1 MKQHEPNRRQFIKN
15 MSVGL
20 AGAGLIL
27 NRLKFPA
34 AFGATDETRKSN
46 VTAAMEY
53 RPLGKTGMNVSVVSF
68 GVMTLTDPAVLF
80 KALDVGIN
88 YFDTAWMYQY
98 GRNEE
103 MLGRFLKEC
112 GRTKVFVA
120 TKIAPWYSLRTK
132 ERFPMEKRETMEEKM
147 AQSLKRLQTDYVDV
161 LFLHN
166 IVQPEWATY
175 EPMLEF
181 LAKMKQAG
189 KARYVGISFHEGST
203 LVEVVNAGLQANC
216 YDVFL
221 AALNFKSPQ
230 EHCIALQRARR
241 RNIGIIAMKTQAG
254 GYRDAYQGAM
264 SPHQAALAWVL
275 QKDFVDCAIPGMVNM
290 EQVVENAG
298 AVRKKIGW
306 AERKLLNS
314 YYAAISDRYCLMCGR
329 CRATCAHMP
338 AVPTINRALMYY
350 EGYGDAPL
358 ARATY
363 RALDVEERAF
373 SCLSCRAQTCR
384 CVNGINIAQRMRHAH
399 TLLA

>member
-1 MKQHEPNRRQFIKN
+1 MKNKRIERRQFIKD
-15 MSVGL
+15 MSVGI
-20 AGAGLIL
+20 AGAGLML
-27 NRLKFPA
+27 NTLEVPRAL
-34 AFGATDETRKSN
+34 GAITSTPSGKE
-46 VTAAMEY
+46 TAAMEY
-53 RPLGKTGMNVSVVSF
+53 RTLGKTGMKVSAVSY
-68 GVMTLTDPAVLF
+68 GVMTLTDPAVLY
-80 KALDVGIN
+80 KALDLGMN

-103 MLGRFLKEC
+103 MLGKILKEY

-120 TKIAPWYSLRTK
+120 TKIAPWYSVRAK
-132 ERFPMEKRETMEEKM
+132 EKLPMEKPEKMEEKM

-175 EPMLEF
+175 EPMLKF
-181 LAKMKQAG
+181 LAKMKKEG

-203 LVEVVNAGLQANC
+203 LVDVVNAGLKANC

-230 EHCIALQRARR
+230 EHCAALQKARKE
-241 RNIGIIAMKTQAG
+241 NIGVIAMKTQAG
-254 GYRDAYQGAM
+254 GYKDAYRGSL

-275 QKDFVDCAIPGMVNM
+275 QKDFVDCAIPGMVNL

-298 AVRKKIGW
+298 AVGKKLGW
-306 AERKLLNS
+306 TERKLLNA
-314 YYAAISDRYCLMCGR
+314 YYNAIKDRYCLRCGK
-329 CRATCAHMP
+329 CLATCAHRP

-350 EGYGDAPL
+350 EGYGDAAL

-363 RALDVEERAF
+363 QTLDCAA
-373 SCLSCRAQTCR
+373 SALSCMTCREQTCR
-384 CVNGINIAQRMRHAH
+384 CLNGINIAERMRYAH
-399 TLLA
+399 KLLA

>member
-1 MKQHEPNRRQFIKN
+1 MKKKIVGRRQFLKDV
-15 MSVGL
+15 SVGI
-20 AGAGLIL
+20 AGAGLML
-27 NRLKFPA
+27 NTLEVPRAL
-34 AFGATDETRKSN
+34 GAITSTPSGKE
-46 VTAAMEY
+46 TAAMEY
-53 RPLGKTGMNVSVVSF
+53 RTLGKTGMKVSAVSY
-68 GVMTLTDPAVLF
+68 GVMTLTDPAVLY
-80 KALDVGIN
+80 KALDLGMN

-103 MLGRFLKEC
+103 MLGKILKEY

-120 TKIAPWYSLRTK
+120 TKIAPWYSVRAK
-132 ERFPMEKRETMEEKM
+132 EKLPMEKPEKMEEKM

-175 EPMLEF
+175 EPMLKF
-181 LAKMKQAG
+181 LAKMKKEG

-203 LVEVVNAGLQANC
+203 LVDVVNAGLKANC

-230 EHCIALQRARR
+230 EHCAALQKARKE
-241 RNIGIIAMKTQAG
+241 NIGIIAMKTQAG
-254 GYRDAYQGAM
+254 GYKDAYRGAL

-275 QKDFVDCAIPGMVNM
+275 QKDFVDCAIPGMVNL

-298 AVRKKIGW
+298 AVGKKLGW
-306 AERKLLNS
+306 TERKLLNT
-314 YYAAISDRYCLMCGR
+314 YYNAIKDRYCLR
-329 CRATCAHMP
+329 CDKCLATCAHRP

-350 EGYGDAPL
+350 EGYGEAAL

-363 RALDVEERAF
+363 QTLDGNASALP
-373 SCLSCRAQTCR
+373 CMTCREQTCR
-384 CVNGINIAQRMRHAH
+384 CLNGINIAERMRYAH
-399 TLLA
+399 QLLG

>member
-1 MKQHEPNRRQFIKN
+1 MRKHATERRQFIKN

-20 AGAGLIL
+20 AGASLLL
-27 NRLKFPA
+27 NRIKVPA
-34 AFGATDETRKSN
+34 ACGATTAIRGEKETA
-46 VTAAMEY
+46 TMEY
-53 RPLGKTGMNVSVVSF
+53 RTLGKTGMKVSAVSF

-80 KALDVGIN
+80 KALEVGIN

-112 GRTKVFVA
+112 GRSKVFVA
-120 TKIAPWYSLRTK
+120 TKIAPWYSLRTQ
-132 ERFPMEKRETMEEKM
+132 EMFPMEKAATMEEKM

-166 IVQPEWATY
+166 IVRPEWATH
-175 EPMLEF
+175 EPMLAF
-181 LAKMKQAG
+181 LAKMKKEG
-189 KARYVGISFHEGST
+189 KTRFVGISFHEGST
-203 LVEVVNAGLQANC
+203 LVEVVNAGIKANC

-230 EHCIALQRARR
+230 EHCAALQRARKN
-241 RNIGIIAMKTQAG
+241 NIGIIAMKTQAG
-254 GYRDAYQGAM
+254 GYKDAYQGSL

-290 EQVVENAG
+290 EQVMENVG
-298 AVRKKIGW
+298 AVGKKIGW
-306 AERKLLNS
+306 TERKLLNT
-314 YYAAISDRYCLMCGR
+314 YYDAIKDRYCLRCGR

-350 EGYGDAPL
+350 EGYGDAGL

-363 RALDVEERAF
+363 QALDNAEKVV
-373 SCLSCRAQTCR
+373 SCLSCRTHTCR
-384 CVNGINIAQRMRHAH
+384 CVHGINIAQRMRYAH
-399 TLLA
+399 EILA